1 MKITKKLFE
10 TALLILAVLSLTGCK
25 KDKIDSHGQEYVEVE
40 SVELNE
46 TSANLLPGGTLQLV
60 ATVLPDDAT
69 HKGVTWKSNQTSVAT
84 VSDKGLVTAK
94 GLGQC

>member
-1 MKITKKLFE
+1 M
-10 TALLILAVLSLTGCK
+10 
-25 KDKIDSHGQEYVEVE
+25 EVE

-69 HKGVTWKSNQTSVAT
+69 HKGVSWSSNQTGVAT